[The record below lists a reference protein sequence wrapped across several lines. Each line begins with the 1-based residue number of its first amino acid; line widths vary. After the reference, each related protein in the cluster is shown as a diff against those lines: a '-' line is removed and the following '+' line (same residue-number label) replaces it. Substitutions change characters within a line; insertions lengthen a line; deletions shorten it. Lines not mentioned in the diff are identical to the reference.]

1 MPDLL
6 DLKESIT
13 QRIVEKLELDNLSC
27 KSLLELAQAVSEL
40 ERNEFMKS
48 MYGSLAGGKLETCCC
63 EKENSNGE

>member
-40 ERNEFMKS
+40 ERTEFMKS